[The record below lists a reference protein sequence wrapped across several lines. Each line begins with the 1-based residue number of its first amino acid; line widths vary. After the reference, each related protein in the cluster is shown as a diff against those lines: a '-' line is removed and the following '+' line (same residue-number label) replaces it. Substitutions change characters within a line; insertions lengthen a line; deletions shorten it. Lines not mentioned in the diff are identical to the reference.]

1 MTSAEF
7 LSHIWPSSG
16 HYVIATPF
24 TIPGTKN
31 TTYAQKVFDSIEEAA
46 DYVAKIAKTKDV
58 FYGVHSLKQPK
69 VWNPEKTNPRTGE
82 LGKYEVRVQSNM
94 LAAKA
99 FFFDLDVK
107 PDDRHYGSR
116 EEAVLSLRAF
126 CKSTG
131 LPKPMVTSSGGGLH
145 VYWVLTDEISTSDWL
160 VEAAKLKAIASHF
173 ELKFDPARTTDTASV
188 LRVAGTFNHK
198 TDTPRPV
205 QVLSRPTPLE
215 PAEFSALLDKIVDD
229 NEVSLTTTTRLRP
242 PVDLGKE
249 FDLGNNLVNEFT
261 GPPVTMRAMIT
272 ACAQV
277 RRLAILKG
285 NVAEPE
291 WYHSLNLVRFTE
303 NGRAAAHKIS
313 SGHPGYDYEKTEDK
327 LHQLESQS
335 LGPTTCAKLAEVSEG
350 GDLCA
355 GCAFKDKVK
364 SPIVAARYRDK
375 AAAPSVE
382 VEVGDEKI
390 ERKIPDAPAPY
401 LRLRQGG
408 IVRISRDEEGA
419 ETHEPVLEVDLYPVS
434 RIINVTEEREQQV
447 WCAVL
452 PRVGA
457 TEFTLDGSALYDMR
471 TLTGVLANAGV
482 YPHPASIKRLQ
493 DYMVAYIK
501 ELQKLADAEA
511 QCDHLGWTAD
521 FQQFILPDGILQ
533 ANGAR
538 KPVTLSKNARGTGDT
553 VGRAGGAAQ
562 QERLL
567 KFYGHDGYVVNQFFV
582 AASLA
587 APLFYATGQHGV
599 VVNASGDAG
608 ASKSTTLYTAAAL
621 WGNPEQFTLNGTNQ
635 GATAL
640 ARQQRMTTLANLP
653 LCVDE
658 ITHMNPTHAA
668 DMVMGITQ
676 PTQRI
681 WLSKERQ
688 ERKGTSNGYKSTIM
702 LSTANS
708 SLHGLLSTDNTAG
721 TAGSM
726 RVFEI
731 AFPQTTI
738 HKKYEADE
746 YLRELK
752 QNYGHVGPAFIEHV
766 IKNRAV
772 VEARVHDKMKYVD
785 ERAAIKNG
793 ERFWSATAAA
803 ALVATEVANELGL
816 LAFNTA
822 VIEKWFFET
831 QIPLMRGVVRDEYA
845 NPVAVLTDFIERY
858 NSRVAV
864 TENMQQSG
872 KPVPYLSREPRGD
885 MLAHYHRPDGVMH
898 INRAA
903 FKTYCAQIGA
913 NVIRVLDELHRP
925 SLDARGQE
933 QRVVANPR
941 IKKVLGKGTILAK
954 VQSWCITVNMRH
966 PDIAGATELEVVTG
980 RTSESSVAHS

>member
-1 MTSAEF
+1 MTSADF
-7 LSHIWPSSG
+7 LSHIWPTRG

-24 TIPGTKN
+24 TIPGTKI
-31 TTYAQKVFDSIEEAA
+31 TTYAQKVFDSIEDAA
-46 DYVAKIAKTKDV
+46 EYVSQIADTKDV

-69 VWNPEKTNPRTGE
+69 VWNPDKTNPRTGE
-82 LGKYEVRVQSNM
+82 LGKYEVRVQTNM

-107 PDDRHYGSR
+107 PDDPRHYGSR
-116 EEAVLSLRAF
+116 DEAVTSLRSF
-126 CKSTG
+126 CQSTG
-131 LPKPMVTSSGGGLH
+131 LPKPLITSSGGGLH
-145 VYWVLTDEISTSDWL
+145 VYWVLTDDIDTSDWL

-173 ELKFDPARTTDTASV
+173 DLRFDPARTTDTASV

-198 TDTPRPV
+198 TSTPRPV
-205 QVLSRPTPLE
+205 KVLSSPAPLE
-215 PAEFSALLDKIVDD
+215 PAAFGALLDQIIDD
-229 NEVSLTTTTRLRP
+229 HEISLVTTRLRP

-249 FDLGNNLVNEFT
+249 FGFENNLVNEFT
-261 GPPVTMRAMIT
+261 GPPVTMRAMIS

-277 RRLAILKG
+277 RRLATLKG

-291 WYHSLNLVRFTE
+291 WYHSLNLVRFAA

-313 SGHPGYDYEKTEDK
+313 SGHPSYDYDQTEDK

-364 SPIVAARYRDK
+364 SPVVAARYRDK
-375 AAAPSVE
+375 AEAPTVA
-382 VEVGDEKI
+382 VAVGDEMI
-390 ERKIPDAPAPY
+390 ERKIPDAPQPY
-401 LRLRQGG
+401 LRLKTGG
-408 IVRISRDEEGA
+408 VVRVSRDEEGV
-419 ETHEPVLEVDLYPVS
+419 ETQDTVLEVDLYPIS
-434 RIINVTEEREQQV
+434 RIVNVTEEREQQV

-457 TEFTLDGSALYDMR
+457 TEFTVDGSALYDMR

-482 YPHPASIKRLQ
+482 YPHPANVKRLQ

-521 FQQFILPDGILQ
+521 FQQFILPEGIIQSDGS
-533 ANGAR
+533 R
-538 KPVTLSKNARGTGDT
+538 KPVTLSRNARGTGDT
-553 VGRAGGAAQ
+553 VGRAGNAGQQAQ
-562 QERLL
+562 LL

-708 SLHGLLSTDNTAG
+708 SLHGLLSTDNPAG

-746 YLRELK
+746 YLRALK

-766 IKNRAV
+766 IKNRAAI
-772 VEARVHDKMKYVD
+772 EARIHDKMKYVD
-785 ERAAIKNG
+785 ERADIRTG

-803 ALVATEVANELGL
+803 TLVATELANELGL
-816 LAFNTA
+816 LDFNIATMEA
-822 VIEKWFFET
+822 WFFDR

-858 NSRVAV
+858 NSRIAV
-864 TENMQQSG
+864 TEDMQQSG
-872 KPVPYLSREPRGD
+872 KQVPYLSREPRGD
-885 MLAHYHRPDGVMH
+885 MLAHYHKPDGVMH
-898 INRAA
+898 INRSA
-903 FKTYCAQIGA
+903 FKNYCAQIGA
-913 NVIRVLDELHRP
+913 NVIRVLDELNRP
-925 SLDARGQE
+925 SLDSRGQE
-933 QRVVANPR
+933 HRVVANPR

-966 PDIAGATELEVVTG
+966 PEIAGATELEVVTG
-980 RTSESSVAHS
+980 RTSESAAAHN